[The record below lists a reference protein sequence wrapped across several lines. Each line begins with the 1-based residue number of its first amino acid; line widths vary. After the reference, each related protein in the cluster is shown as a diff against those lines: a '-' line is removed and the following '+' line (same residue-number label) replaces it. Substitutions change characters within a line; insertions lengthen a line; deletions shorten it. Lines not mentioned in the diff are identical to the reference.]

1 MGRVNPH
8 GLWVPAFVGQVWEPA
23 LLYMRVRV
31 QVELAAGQA
40 QVELAAGAGR
50 DEKFLL
56 QVSKCC
62 AKAHEFNHLKN
73 RKTRG
78 CTKLFTSIVLRT
90 VGLQQL

>member
-1 MGRVNPH
+1 MGTRICGAGVGTRTALHARAGRV
-8 GLWVPAFVGQVWEPA
+8 
-23 LLYMRVRV
+23 
-31 QVELAAGQA
+31 